1 MSSSGRMNG
10 GLRRT
15 LDFCPQFLPFFC
27 FPKPQLFIHIHRIKL
42 GQSGLNSEPSWTRQ
56 RLIVDSECWWP
67 SLTKNHLHKL
77 QHLML
82 AHKRTHYYPN
92 PRLILLHCWS
102 LLSEKSSRKEPD
114 YTIEF
119 TVLGEW
125 IKKLGY
131 ICTMEYYSVVE
142 KNAFECVLM
151 RWMNREPII
160 WVKSEREKHIV

>member
-1 MSSSGRMNG
+1 
-10 GLRRT
+10 
-15 LDFCPQFLPFFC
+15 
-27 FPKPQLFIHIHRIKL
+27 
-42 GQSGLNSEPSWTRQ
+42 
-56 RLIVDSECWWP
+56 
-67 SLTKNHLHKL
+67 
-77 QHLML
+77 ML

-131 ICTMEYYSVVE
+131 TCTMEYYSVIE

-151 RWMNREPII
+151 RWMNREPVI
-160 WVKSEREKHIV
+160 WVKSEREKQILYSNAYIWNLERRYWSTYLQGSGDTDTGDRLLDTAWEGKGEQMERAAWRHVHHHT